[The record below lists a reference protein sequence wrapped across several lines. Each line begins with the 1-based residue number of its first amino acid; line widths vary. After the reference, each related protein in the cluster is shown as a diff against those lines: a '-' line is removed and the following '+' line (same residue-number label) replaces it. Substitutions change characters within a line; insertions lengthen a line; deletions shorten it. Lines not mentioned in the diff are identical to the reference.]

1 MLVYRHYGPASGMT
15 DSSTGGFLTP
25 ASSPAPLEG
34 DGLNT
39 FVQPIIVG
47 LTGLPG
53 PMVRPAFQSEPPDA
67 PDGGQA
73 WAAFRYTSRRADTFP
88 YVQHNAAGNGSDT
101 LRRHE
106 EIDILVSFYD
116 LGTSGLADYYAALLR
131 DGFAISQNLEVLRA
145 AGMGFISCGDMT
157 TVPMIVK
164 QRWLYRV
171 DLPFSIRREIV
182 RTYSVLNILSATAT
196 LKTNSGVSVSISTD

>member
-1 MLVYRHYGPASGMT
+1 MT
-15 DSSTGGFLTP
+15 DSSTGGFLSP
-25 ASSPAPLEG
+25 SASPAPLQG

-53 PMVRPAFQSEPPDA
+53 ALVRPAFQAEPPDI
-67 PDGGQA
+67 PDGGTA
-73 WAAFRYTSRRADTFP
+73 WAAFRYTSRKSDTYP
-88 YVQHNAAGNGSDT
+88 YVGHNADGSDT

-106 EIDILVSFYD
+106 IIDVLVSFYD
-116 LGTSGLADYYAALLR
+116 LGSLGLADQYAALLR
-131 DGFAISQNLEVLRA
+131 DGLAIAQNREPLTR
-145 AGMGFISCGDMT
+145 AGMGFIGCGDLT
-157 TVPMIVK
+157 AVPVILK

-182 RTYSVLNILSATAT
+182 RVYPVLNLLTATAT
-196 LKTNSGVSVSISTD
+196 VTTDSGNSESIATN